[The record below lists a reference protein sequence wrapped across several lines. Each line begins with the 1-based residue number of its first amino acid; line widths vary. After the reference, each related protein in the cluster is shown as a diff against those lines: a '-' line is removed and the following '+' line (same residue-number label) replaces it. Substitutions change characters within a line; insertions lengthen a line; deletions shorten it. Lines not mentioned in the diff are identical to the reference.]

1 MKLISILSGKYFGF
15 NTLYS
20 NQSSS
25 LGHWASRDVAHE
37 GDVVVS
43 LTRLA
48 PLPPSPC
55 VPLLLFSASKLAGAD
70 NFLDNSVDS
79 DQVLLYHQE
88 NCYPANKIHNLL
100 LHKNWRT
107 HLKISFLSSAISV
120 LSCINGN
127 IRFLIRYFSQL
138 TRRGW
143 GRGWRQAGWSEDNAH
158 WPALNTCPKSSPSPR
173 PPSKQLWESPPVINV
188 LD

>member
-1 MKLISILSGKYFGF
+1 MKLISILSEKYFGF

-25 LGHWASRDVAHE
+25 LGHRASRDVAHE

-43 LTRLA
+43 LAWLP
-48 PLPPSPC
+48 PLPPPPC
-55 VPLLLFSASKLAGAD
+55 VPLLLSSASKLAGSD

-107 HLKISFLSSAISV
+107 HLKISFLS
-120 LSCINGN
+120 CINGN
-127 IRFLIRYFSQL
+127 IHFFFVISHNLQEEDEAEDDAKLDDLKIMLTDQL
-138 TRRGW
+138 
-143 GRGWRQAGWSEDNAH
+143 
-158 WPALNTCPKSSPSPR
+158 
-173 PPSKQLWESPPVINV
+173 
-188 LD
+188 

>member
-55 VPLLLFSASKLAGAD
+55 VPLLLLSSSKLAGAD

-127 IRFLIRYFSQL
+127 LHFFFVISHNLQEEDEAEDDAKLDDLKIML
-138 TRRGW
+138 T
-143 GRGWRQAGWSEDNAH
+143 D
-158 WPALNTCPKSSPSPR
+158 
-173 PPSKQLWESPPVINV
+173 QLWIPAQSLLLLLV
-188 LD
+188 LPQSHFGNHHL